1 MSNRSYLCATNLE
14 TTYPSFVD
22 KEYDPAK
29 QTIAC
34 DVWCVPLLWTALFR
48 AADIVRRTFTVDG
61 DDVFTEAP
69 LVMRT
74 KAIRQLQEAIPY
86 FARLFASE
94 GSVDEY
100 AAFLR
105 QALESVT
112 HQYVTIELEEI
123 ACLTNPEQ
131 AFYDSFRT
139 ALAAIGTDYSA
150 AAKAR
155 FCEIAAFRD
164 LKRLP
169 PARLL
174 LEEPEDFEATDDDFW
189 NHCRVCGAGESEAGI
204 GRPVPW
210 EPQ

>member
-22 KEYDPAK
+22 KEYNSAE

-48 AADIVRRTFTVDG
+48 PPDIVRKTFTVDG
-61 DDVFTEAP
+61 DAVVTEAP
-69 LVMRT
+69 LATRT
-74 KAIRQLQEAIPY
+74 NAIHQLEQAVPY
-86 FARLFASE
+86 FTRLFASE
-94 GSVDEY
+94 GRLDEY
-100 AAFLR
+100 AAFLS
-105 QALESVT
+105 QALGSVT
-112 HQYVTIELEEI
+112 HQFVTIELQEI

-131 AFYDSFRT
+131 AFYDSFRA

-155 FCEIAAFRD
+155 LCEIAAFRD
-164 LKRLP
+164 LKKLP

-174 LEEPEDFEATDDDFW
+174 LEEPDGFEPTDDDFW
-189 NHCRVCGAGESEAGI
+189 NHCRVCGAGEFNAGI